1 MAGNDNKLVTLA
13 DLGAAYTALSATATT
28 SANGMM
34 SSTDKT
40 KLDGIASGAQVNP
53 TIVNGLTETT
63 AGSVLDATQGKALK
77 DDVDSKLSKDFSTYT
92 IATTPYN
99 NNTLIPLRLGND
111 NLVTDFGTL
120 STQLGGGGGTSQGAL
135 VHYTA
140 QYGPFG
146 TSGQSSTLNTTV
158 NDSNVTADMCV
169 LKAVFSNPS
178 AQTSDW
184 TVTCSHN
191 GTTGQVTFQG
201 GITGTTNVTLYF
213 GVAMTAAPSLLVN
226 LGSNNSDNILKAS
239 VSPGVTGVL
248 GLANGGT
255 GVSANSNGAL
265 LTALNAFGKSSASGT
280 ITDANNTDLYGSR
293 FFQASACSNLPT
305 STSGE
310 YYQVEFM
317 GTCQLAFKY
326 SDSGITEAYVR
337 NYVNNQWYPW
347 VDISRSK
354 VYGKTD
360 SIIGGTASGTP
371 YIQKYTNANNIQR
384 IQLDSDEPNYWKN
397 TDGTWTNQRLLVHV
411 GKKTGTGENNY
422 GIIYL
427 PILST
432 NSTVISA
439 YAIGGVQPEINKS
452 AEYQWYVADNSFKGV
467 QKTII
472 YTYINTPY
480 SSI

>member
-40 KLDGIASGAQVNP
+40 KLEGIESGAQVNSITGVKGDSENDYRTGNVNITP
-53 TIVNGLTETT
+53 ANIGAVSTSSIANNLTTITT
-63 AGSVLDATQGKALK
+63 GSVLDATQGKALK

-99 NNTLIPLRLGND
+99 NNTLIPLRLGDD

-120 STQLGGGGGTSQGAL
+120 STQLGGGGGTNQGAL

-191 GTTGQVTFQG
+191 GTTGQVNFQG

-248 GLANGGT
+248 GVANGGT
-255 GVSANSNGAL
+255 GANTPNGAL
-265 LTALNAFGKSSASGT
+265 DALGLGNYFYST
-280 ITDANNTDLYGSR
+280 LFRRNRIYTCD
-293 FFQASACSNLPT
+293 
-305 STSGE
+305 STSDCI
-310 YYQVEFM
+310 F
-317 GTCQLAFKY
+317 L
-326 SDSGITEAYVR
+326 
-337 NYVNNQWYPW
+337 
-347 VDISRSK
+347 
-354 VYGKTD
+354 
-360 SIIGGTASGTP
+360 IIGKYGELPIFDIALKNGGTP
-371 YIQKYTNANNIQR
+371 YIYHYGEAKNISVSNDSNNKFTITIPNYYDGRMLSFSTNAVKLIESN
-384 IQLDSDEPNYWKN
+384 
-397 TDGTWTNQRLLVHV
+397 
-411 GKKTGTGENNY
+411 
-422 GIIYL
+422 
-427 PILST
+427 
-432 NSTVISA
+432 
-439 YAIGGVQPEINKS
+439 
-452 AEYQWYVADNSFKGV
+452 
-467 QKTII
+467 
-472 YTYINTPY
+472 
-480 SSI
+480 